1 MFKFLTTDGLIFIIL
16 GWGFVFG
23 LLGFSVLRILKNEK
37 NAK

>member
-1 MFKFLTTDGLIFIIL
+1 MFKFLTTDGLIFMIL

>member
-1 MFKFLTTDGLIFIIL
+1 MFKFLTTDGLIFMIL
-16 GWGFVFG
+16 GWGFVLG

>member
-1 MFKFLTTDGLIFIIL
+1 MFKFLTTDGLIFLII